1 MLPARQE
8 LDNQKTR
15 GQGLALRF
23 DPESRTLMAL
33 VCPEAEAEP
42 IDENWL
48 REQLAEQ
55 GHGALRYLPDAA
67 TALLAKYNAGET
79 AELKLAEAVDA
90 TLNVSLTANGL
101 EARLEVVPPQGG
113 NAVTRAAIVAALAAI
128 GIESDLLDAAIDAVV
143 AKGCASGE
151 VVAAGRLAEDGCDGY
166 LEALIPQ
173 VRDRRPR
180 EDASGH
186 IDYHDLGDIQVVH
199 PGDPLM
205 RRHPPTPGVYGRTL
219 LGQPIPAKPGKAV
232 KFAGKL
238 PGTEF
243 AIGDDDLLLAAITG
257 QPVIV
262 KDGMTVE
269 PIYTVPKVGSAS
281 GNINFDGN
289 VVIKGDVD
297 AGMTVCATGDIE
309 IGGVVD
315 LATLEAGGNIVV
327 KGGVIGSLA
336 HASSGNHHIRCGG
349 TFNATYAQQA
359 IIEAGDSIFIDDMAL
374 QCELSALNHITV
386 GHKQRGHIIG
396 GSARAMLSIT
406 AKVIGSPN
414 QGHTRLEIGV
424 NPQIRAQQ
432 LALFRQREDRN
443 VQLGEVGKLLAFA
456 GKSPGKLAPEIVDRA
471 RATAGALA
479 EEIGEMNAACEAMEH
494 TIELSQQARVVAEQA
509 LREGSDIH
517 FGKHRYHTTYEH
529 GPCTVGLNEDGV
541 FGLL

>member
-1 MLPARQE
+1 M
-8 LDNQKTR
+8 DNQKAR
-15 GQGLALRF
+15 GRGLTFWF
-23 DPESRTLMAL
+23 DPENRALMAS
-33 VCPEAEAEP
+33 VWPETEAEP
-42 IDENWL
+42 IDETWL
-48 REQLAEQ
+48 REQIAEQ
-55 GHGALRYLPDAA
+55 GHGALRYLPEAA
-67 TALLAKYNAGET
+67 TALLAKYHAGEA

-90 TLNVSLTANGL
+90 ALNVSLTANGL

-113 NAVTRAAIVAALAAI
+113 SAVTREAIVAALAAK
-128 GIESDLLDAAIDAVV
+128 GVTSGLLDGAIDALV
-143 AKGCASGE
+143 AAGCASGE
-151 VVAAGRLAEDGCDGY
+151 IVAAGRPAEDGCDGR

-186 IDYHDLGDIQVVH
+186 IDYRDLGDIQIVH
-199 PGDPLM
+199 PGDALM
-205 RRHPPTPGVYGRTL
+205 RRHPPTPGLDGETL
-219 LGQPIPAKPGKAV
+219 LGHPIPAKPGKAV

-243 AIGDDDLLLAAITG
+243 AVGDIDLLLAAITG
-257 QPVIV
+257 QPVVV
-262 KDGMTVE
+262 KDGIAVE
-269 PIYTVPKVGSAS
+269 PIYTVAKVGSAS

-336 HASSGNHHIRCGG
+336 HAGSGNHHIRCGG
-349 TFNATYAQQA
+349 TFNAVYAQQA
-359 IIEAGDSIFIDDMAL
+359 VIDAGDSIFIDDMAL
-374 QCELSALNHITV
+374 QCELSAVNHITV

-396 GSARAMLSIT
+396 GSARATLSIT

-424 NPQIRAQQ
+424 NPQMRAQQ
-432 LALFRQREDRN
+432 LALTRRRDDKN
-443 VQLGEVGKLLAFA
+443 AQLGEVGKLLAFA
-456 GKSPGKLAPEIVDRA
+456 EKNPGKLAPAIIGKA
-471 RATAGALA
+471 KATAMALA
-479 EEIGEMNAACEAMEH
+479 EEIAELNETCEAMEH
-494 TIELSQQARVVAEQA
+494 KMELSQQARVVAEQA

-517 FGKHRYHTTYEH
+517 FGKHHFHTTHEY
-529 GPCTVGLNEDGV
+529 GPCTIGLNEDDV